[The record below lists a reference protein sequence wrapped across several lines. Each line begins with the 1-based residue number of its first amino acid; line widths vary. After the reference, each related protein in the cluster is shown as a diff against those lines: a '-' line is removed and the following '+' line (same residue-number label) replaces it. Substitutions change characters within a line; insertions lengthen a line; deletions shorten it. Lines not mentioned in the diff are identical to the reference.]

1 MPVEV
6 MHVGAAEAFSP
17 SAARQF
23 TRYGRVA
30 LVDLLTRLA
39 PELRGAAAGMLRSFA
54 VKPFAML
61 ASSFDEESQP
71 AAQPRAHW
79 QTPNKSR
86 SALPPSSVDVPSL
99 PRRYPHAARVF
110 HCELLETF
118 SLEG

>member
-1 MPVEV
+1 MPVHAPLHWRPHTPHPPLQACLLALHAIRFTHGSTMPVEV

-39 PELRGAAAGMLRSFA
+39 PELRGAAGMLRSFA

-79 QTPNKSR
+79 
-86 SALPPSSVDVPSL
+86 
-99 PRRYPHAARVF
+99 
-110 HCELLETF
+110 
-118 SLEG
+118 